1 MRKKLLLGGVFLFC
15 CFLQTMAQQRTVTG
29 KVTSSDGSPLV
40 GATVIVVGQKSGET
54 TDANG
59 AFSISVPQNA
69 KQLQIS
75 YVGYQ
80 SETVD
85 ISGQSDVK
93 VTLQS
98 SAQALTDVV
107 VTGYGTT
114 RKKDLTGAVS
124 QISSK
129 DFTTGNLANPAQL
142 FQGKVPGVVVTVP
155 GGDPNGAISIR
166 LRGQTSLSGGQS
178 PLIVVD
184 GVPLDDPNE
193 LADIPADDIA
203 SIDVLKD
210 ASAAAIYGSRG
221 SNGVLVVNTKKGA
234 AGKTTVTYD
243 GSVSVDKVAK
253 YYDMANAAQWKAGY
267 TQLLTSQNATQGAI
281 DTAIAGYDHG
291 GNTDWQR
298 ALTRTGISTSHSIS
312 LSGGAH
318 GFSYRASANYLD
330 QQGVVINSGKNQL
343 GLRFTAQQ
351 KALNDKLTL
360 QVGILNSTTN
370 RKLTDYNIFYE
381 AYSTPAVYPVKNA
394 DGSYFAYTDFAL
406 QNPVQ
411 QQMEETDKAVENLT
425 ILNATVD
432 YELIHGLKVG
442 VRGSTSHFND
452 QLEFFEPV
460 FPVVGNSNVGSL
472 ANSNDD
478 SKKGDIH
485 INFDKDWG
493 KSNLSALAVYEYSKF
508 SYNASG
514 SVASNL
520 LLDQIGAWNL
530 GAAPQAYQHAY
541 SARNESELISY
552 VGRVAY
558 NWANKYFVTASIRA
572 DGSSKFGP
580 QNAFGYFPSVS
591 VAWRLTNESFLQ
603 GVSWLNDFKINAGWG
618 KTGDQENI
626 TAYETL
632 QLMGPAR
639 PFYNA
644 ASNLWLRGYES
655 QQNNN
660 PNLQWEQ
667 RVGRNIGFNFAV
679 AQNRFTGAFNYF
691 NDIST
696 KLLYTYTIPFPSPG
710 AVVNTLLANVGTMTN
725 KGAEF
730 NMNWQVVR
738 HSDFTWTLGGQISTV
753 KTKITSLSGSFSN
766 GVSTYKLSTDQVSEG
781 SAQGRGLSAAPI
793 TYLKVGYTPYV
804 FWMPHYVGLDKDGN
818 EMYEVKGDST
828 TTDVLKATNYYTD
841 PAPKFTYGITSDF
854 TYKQFGLSFFL
865 RGVSGGK
872 IFDNSRMVL
881 DNINRFGGNNGTV
894 EASKNGITN
903 PNQVSDHWLENA
915 SYLRM
920 DNVNLS
926 YTLKPVG
933 VFQSIKLYIA
943 ANNLFVITKYRGL
956 DPEINVAYSPGNAMF
971 DALGSAGV
979 GNSFSQNGSAG
990 PYIDASY
997 SGTGFYPKTRS
1008 YTLGVNVTL
1017 K

>member
-15 CFLQTMAQQRTVTG
+15 CILQTMAQQRTVTG
-29 KVTSSDGSPLV
+29 KVTSADGSPLV
-40 GATVIVVGQKSGET
+40 GATVMAVGQKSGVT

-59 AFSISVPQNA
+59 NFSIDVPESA

-75 YVGYQ
+75 YVGYLSQ
-80 SETVD
+80 NVN
-85 ISGQSDVK
+85 ISGVSQVNA
-93 VTLQS
+93 TLQS
-98 SAQALTDVV
+98 SAQALSDVV

-124 QISSK
+124 QISAK
-129 DFTTGNLANPAQL
+129 DFTTGNLTNPAQL

-221 SNGVLVVNTKKGA
+221 SNGVLVVNTKKGTS
-234 AGKTTVTYD
+234 GKTTVTYD

-253 YYDMANAAQWKAGY
+253 YYDMANGAQWKEGY
-267 TQLLTSQNATQGAI
+267 TKLLTSQNATQGAI

-298 ALTRTGISTSHSIS
+298 ALTRTGVSTSHSIS

-381 AYSTPAVYPVKNA
+381 AYSTPAVYPVKNS

-411 QQMEETDKAVENLT
+411 QQMEETDNAVENLT

-472 ANSNDD
+472 ANSDDD

-493 KSNLSALAVYEYSKF
+493 KNNLSALAVYEYSKF
-508 SYNASG
+508 SYRGSG

-541 SARNESELISY
+541 STRNESELISY

-558 NWANKYFVTASIRA
+558 NWANKYFITGSMRA

-580 QNAFGYFPSVS
+580 TNAFGYFPSVS
-591 VAWRLTNESFLQ
+591 VAWRLTNEAFLNN
-603 GVSWLNDFKINAGWG
+603 VSWLNDFKINAGWG

-632 QLMGPAR
+632 QLMGPANNY
-639 PFYNA
+639 YNA
-644 ASNLWLRGYES
+644 ASGLWLRGYQS

-691 NDIST
+691 NDVST

-725 KGAEF
+725 KGEEF
-730 NMNWQVVR
+730 NMNYQVIR
-738 HSDFTWTLGGQISTV
+738 NSNFTWTLGGQISTV

-818 EMYEVKGDST
+818 EMYAVKDGTT

-894 EASKNGITN
+894 EALKNGITN

-920 DNVNLS
+920 DNLNLS
-926 YTLKPVG
+926 YTLKPMG
-933 VFQSIKLYIA
+933 VFQSLRFYIA

-956 DPEINVAYSPGNAMF
+956 DPEINVAYSPGNVMF

-997 SGTGFYPKTRS
+997 SGTGYYPKTRS

>member
-85 ISGQSDVK
+85 ISGQSDIK

-124 QISSK
+124 QISAK
-129 DFTTGNLANPAQL
+129 DFTTGNLSNPAQL

-184 GVPLDDPNE
+184 GVPLDNPDE

-221 SNGVLVVNTKKGA
+221 SNGVLVVNTKKGS

-253 YYDMANAAQWKAGY
+253 YYNMANAAQWKAGY

-291 GNTDWQR
+291 GNTDWQK
-298 ALTRTGISTSHSIS
+298 ALTRTGISTSHSVSI
-312 LSGGAH
+312 SGGAH

-330 QQGVVINSGKNQL
+330 QQGVVINSGRNQL
-343 GLRFTAQQ
+343 GLRFNAQQ

-360 QVGILNSTTN
+360 QLGILNSTTN

-425 ILNATVD
+425 IINATVD
-432 YELIHGLKVG
+432 YELINGLKVG

-452 QLEFFEPV
+452 QIEYFQPV
-460 FPVVGNSNVGSL
+460 FPVVGNSNIGAL
-472 ANSNDD
+472 ANSNND

-485 INFDKDWG
+485 LNFDKSWG
-493 KSNLSALAVYEYSKF
+493 QSNLSALAVYEF
-508 SYNASG
+508 NDFNYNASG
-514 SVASNL
+514 AVASNL
-520 LLDQIGAWNL
+520 LLDQIGAWSL
-530 GAAPQAYQHAY
+530 GSAPQADQHAY
-541 SARNESELISY
+541 TDRNEYQLKSY
-552 VGRVAY
+552 VGRAAY
-558 NWANKYFVTASIRA
+558 SWAQKYYITATFRA

-580 QNAFGYFPSVS
+580 ANQWGYFPSVS
-591 VAWRLTNESFLQ
+591 IAWRLTNEAFMKN
-603 GVSWLNDFKINAGWG
+603 VAWLNDFKINAGWG
-618 KTGDQENI
+618 ITGDQENI
-626 TAYETL
+626 S
-632 QLMGPAR
+632 P
-639 PFYNA
+639 YNA
-644 ASNLWLRGYES
+644 LELYGRYGSYFDAGTGLWLTSYKPI
-655 QQNNN
+655 QNVN

-667 RVGRNIGFNFAV
+667 RVGRNIGFEFALL
-679 AQNRFTGAFNYF
+679 QNRLTGTFNYF
-691 NDIST
+691 NDKST

-710 AVVNTLLANVGTMTN
+710 AVVPTLLANVGTLTN
-725 KGAEF
+725 KGAEVSLKF
-730 NMNWQVVR
+730 EAIRNG
-738 HSDFTWTLGGQISTV
+738 DFTWNIGGQISHV
-753 KTKITSLSGSFSN
+753 KTKITSLEGNFSN

-793 TYLKVGYTPYV
+793 TYLKVGYTPDV
-804 FWMPHYVGLDKDGN
+804 FWMPHYVGLDKNGN
-818 EMYEVKGDST
+818 ELYEVKGDST

-841 PAPKFTYGITSDF
+841 PAPNFTYGITSDF

-926 YTLKPVG
+926 YTLNPVG
-933 VFQSIKLYIA
+933 VFQSIRFYIA

-956 DPEINVAYSPGNAMF
+956 DPEINVANSPGNVMF
-971 DALGSAGV
+971 DALGSASV
-979 GNSFSQNGSAG
+979 GNSFSQNGTAG

-997 SGTGFYPKTRS
+997 SGTGYYPKTRS
-1008 YTLGVNVTL
+1008 YTLGVSVTL

>member
-107 VTGYGTT
+107 VSGFGTT
-114 RKKDLTGAVS
+114 RKIDLTGAVS

-166 LRGQTSLSGGQS
+166 LRGQTSLSGGLS

-184 GVPLDDPNE
+184 GVPMDNPDE

-221 SNGVLVVNTKKGA
+221 SNGVLVVNTKKGS
-234 AGKTTVTYD
+234 AGKTTVTYS

-253 YYDMANAAQWKAGY
+253 YNDLANGAQWKEGY
-267 TQLLTSQNATQGAI
+267 TKLLTSQNATQGAI

-291 GNTDWQR
+291 GNTDWQK
-298 ALTRTGISTSHSIS
+298 ALTRTGLSTNHSIS

-343 GLRFTAQQ
+343 GLRFNAQQ
-351 KALNDKLTL
+351 KALNDNLTL
-360 QVGILNSTTN
+360 QVGILHSITN

-411 QQMEETDKAVENLT
+411 QQMEETDKAVEDLT
-425 ILNATVD
+425 IMNAVVD
-432 YELIHGLKVG
+432 YELIHGLKIG
-442 VRGSTSHFND
+442 VRGSSSRFND
-452 QLEFFEPV
+452 QIEYFQPV
-460 FPVVGNSNVGSL
+460 FPVVGNSNIGSL
-472 ANSNDD
+472 ANSNNI
-478 SKKGDIH
+478 SMKGDVH
-485 INFDKDWG
+485 LNYDKDWG
-493 KSNLSALAVYEYSKF
+493 ESHISALAVYEYSDF
-508 SYNASG
+508 NYNATG
-514 SVASNL
+514 TVASNL
-520 LLDQIGAWNL
+520 LLDPIAAWNL
-530 GAAPQAYQHAY
+530 QSAPQAYQHSY
-541 SARNESELISY
+541 SNRYETQLISY

-558 NWANKYFVTASIRA
+558 NWANKYFVTGTIRA

-591 VAWRLTNESFLQ
+591 VAWRLTNESFLH
-603 GVSWLNDFKINAGWG
+603 GVNWLNDFKINAGWG
-618 KTGDQENI
+618 KTGNQDLI
-626 TAYETL
+626 GAYT
-632 QLMGPAR
+632 
-639 PFYNA
+639 
-644 ASNLWLRGYES
+644 
-655 QQNNN
+655 
-660 PNLQWEQ
+660 
-667 RVGRNIGFNFAV
+667 
-679 AQNRFTGAFNYF
+679 
-691 NDIST
+691 
-696 KLLYTYTIPFPSPG
+696 
-710 AVVNTLLANVGTMTN
+710 
-725 KGAEF
+725 
-730 NMNWQVVR
+730 
-738 HSDFTWTLGGQISTV
+738 
-753 KTKITSLSGSFSN
+753 
-766 GVSTYKLSTDQVSEG
+766 
-781 SAQGRGLSAAPI
+781 
-793 TYLKVGYTPYV
+793 
-804 FWMPHYVGLDKDGN
+804 
-818 EMYEVKGDST
+818 
-828 TTDVLKATNYYTD
+828 
-841 PAPKFTYGITSDF
+841 
-854 TYKQFGLSFFL
+854 
-865 RGVSGGK
+865 
-872 IFDNSRMVL
+872 
-881 DNINRFGGNNGTV
+881 
-894 EASKNGITN
+894 
-903 PNQVSDHWLENA
+903 
-915 SYLRM
+915 
-920 DNVNLS
+920 
-926 YTLKPVG
+926 
-933 VFQSIKLYIA
+933 
-943 ANNLFVITKYRGL
+943 
-956 DPEINVAYSPGNAMF
+956 
-971 DALGSAGV
+971 
-979 GNSFSQNGSAG
+979 
-990 PYIDASY
+990 
-997 SGTGFYPKTRS
+997 
-1008 YTLGVNVTL
+1008 
-1017 K
+1017 